1 MSGCPRAVCII
12 ILACFSTIVFADS
25 EQKAKTTGEIAALPA
40 ARHPTASRLL
50 AKYAETQDKL
60 QSFIAKANFSNK
72 GYCNWSIGSERPC
85 WSEDSGKYEARFDG
99 RRASIRT
106 YTWGHINPRLYFT
119 QDDPVYNS
127 ELWDGET
134 RFGYDFHHK
143 FESRYS
149 PLKIRKDPNSETG
162 RRLLIDNYHHLILMG
177 YFWRE
182 KTRVDVRLRDADS
195 IRVRNKMDKAEGR
208 PCYVIE
214 ARIKEGEYKLWIDPE
229 HGHNIVKIEIE
240 RDDIAGLERF
250 SESVK
255 CTRFKKVDDVWLPM
269 EGETRR
275 YWDWPGDHYCEGTMS
290 IKLEEIILNPDHNSL
305 GSFVPDDIRDGA
317 RTTFPFPFGHQV
329 TKGSPLYVWSKDP
342 NFVVD
347 EKGRVTR
354 YDPNASPI
362 KVVKTLPDLNHF
374 DLKLDSDWAKDKMV
388 LLYFWE
394 IGEPNSERLARSL
407 VRRQET
413 LAKKG
418 MEVIFVEACGATR
431 AKLKLWA
438 EKNKVGFPIGSFR
451 ERDVKPLR
459 QNWVI
464 EKLPWL
470 VLTDKDHVVIAEGFA
485 LGQLNDRIKQGSG
498 S

>member
-1 MSGCPRAVCII
+1 MSGCSRAVCIV
-12 ILACFSTIVFADS
+12 ILAGFSTIVFADS
-25 EQKAKTTGEIAALPA
+25 EQKAKPASEKTGSFDTKNPA
-40 ARHPTASRLL
+40 AAELL
-50 AKYAETQDKL
+50 DKYAETQDKL
-60 QSFIAKANFSNK
+60 KSFIAKASFSNK
-72 GYCNWSIGSERPC
+72 GYCNHSIGSEKPC
-85 WSEDSGKYEARFDG
+85 WGDYSGRYEVRFDG
-99 RRASIRT
+99 WRASLRSSN
-106 YTWGHINPRLYFT
+106 WGYINPWLYYP
-119 QDDPVYNS
+119 QDDPSYES

-134 RFGYDFHHK
+134 GFGYVYHSK
-143 FESRYS
+143 SGPGYS
-149 PLKIRKDPNSETG
+149 PLKIGKDPNRQAG
-162 RRLLIDNYHHLILMG
+162 RKLLLNRYFGGIPMG
-177 YFWRE
+177 YFRGDKKRIDVKLRE
-182 KTRVDVRLRDADS
+182 ADT
-195 IRVRNKMDKAEGR
+195 IRVQDKMEKAEGR
-208 PCYVIE
+208 ACYVIE

-240 RDDIAGLERF
+240 RDDMAHLEHF
-250 SESVK
+250 SESMK
-255 CTRFKKVDDVWLPM
+255 CARFKKVDDVWLPM
-269 EGETRR
+269 EWDTRR

-362 KVVKTLPDLNHF
+362 KVTKTLPDLNHF
-374 DLKLDSDWAKDKMV
+374 DLKLDPDWAKDKMV
-388 LLYFWE
+388 LLYCWE
-394 IGEPNSERLARSL
+394 IGEPNSEQWARSL
-407 VRRQET
+407 IRRQES
-413 LAKKG
+413 LAEKG
-418 MEVIFVEACGATR
+418 VAVIFVEACGATR

-438 EKNKVGFPIGSFR
+438 QKNKVGFPVGSFR

-470 VLTDKDHVVIAEGFA
+470 VLTDKEHVVIAEGFA
-485 LGQLNDRIKQGSG
+485 LSQLDDKIKQGSG